1 MAEKRLKPTTFD
13 YALAAISP
21 VLIIL
26 MIGSLVYFLILTLYR
41 GEFPAR
47 LTWLFGLFTMASVL
61 ITRIAIEQSRTQSF
75 VYLALLSAATL
86 FVAPPY
92 FVLDG
97 WLAPL
102 RFPILIALLSLIVFL
117 ADRITMD
124 TTSIDDASDAHG
136 HGLLQSL
143 GIFRR
148 SIATSNTNSSRRHH
162 NPGVWV
168 LYFAILALP
177 IFGLG
182 QFFLPT
188 PTSQRF
194 GLACV
199 ITYLAS
205 ALSLLV
211 VISLLSLRQ
220 YVRQRDVE
228 MSDEMPFIWLASG
241 IGAVLG
247 LVLLM
252 ALLPLP
258 MMDSNRWELPFR
270 ISSKPD
276 LTPSRWGWG
285 KEPANSGA
293 QQPQAQQPQAQQPQ
307 AQQPQ
312 AQQPQAQQP
321 QAQQPQAQQPQAQQ
335 PQAQQPQAQQ
345 PQAQQPQAQQP
356 QAQQPQ
362 AQQPQAQQ
370 PQAQQPQAQQQ
381 QIQQPPTPPPS
392 TTSIEWNPTATFR
405 WLLLATLLLATLF
418 FGIKYA
424 RSLWNLLFGWMG
436 NEPSEG
442 TASGEGSTGE
452 TERRLTFGE
461 LSNPFQGERRNPDRV
476 VRQMFQAAEIWG
488 KEHRVSRKEDETPEE
503 YLKRL
508 GRKYS
513 EMASPMTQLG
523 WTYSRLAYA
532 NKSATADEAESL
544 RALWDWMC
552 RNRPVSASP
561 HSATNSSGAAQAAR

>member
-148 SIATSNTNSSRRHH
+148 SIATSSTNSSRRHH

-168 LYFAILALP
+168 LYFAILAIP

-258 MMDSNRWELPFR
+258 MMDSNSWELPFR
-270 ISSKPD
+270 ISSKPN

-293 QQPQAQQPQAQQPQ
+293 QQPQAQQPQAQ
-307 AQQPQ
+307 
-312 AQQPQAQQP
+312 
-321 QAQQPQAQQPQAQQ
+321 
-335 PQAQQPQAQQ
+335 
-345 PQAQQPQAQQP
+345 
-356 QAQQPQ
+356 
-362 AQQPQAQQ
+362 
-370 PQAQQPQAQQQ
+370 
-381 QIQQPPTPPPS
+381 PPS

-405 WLLLATLLLATLF
+405 WLLLAALLLATLF
-418 FGIKYA
+418 FGIKYI
-424 RSLWNLLFGWMG
+424 RPLWNLLFGWMG
-436 NEPSEG
+436 NEPAELS
-442 TASGEGSTGE
+442 AAGEGDSGE
-452 TERRLTFGE
+452 TERRLTFGD
-461 LSNPFQGERRNPDRV
+461 LSNPFQGERRSPDRV
-476 VRQMFQAAEIWG
+476 VRQMFQAAELWG
-488 KEHRVSRKEDETPEE
+488 REHRVSRKEDETPEE

-513 EMASPMTQLG
+513 EMSSPMTQLG

-552 RNRPVSASP
+552 RNRPSSALP
-561 HSATNSSGAAQAAR
+561 HGGN

>member
-148 SIATSNTNSSRRHH
+148 SIATSSTNSSRRHH

-168 LYFAILALP
+168 LYFAILAIP

-258 MMDSNRWELPFR
+258 MMDSNSWELPFR
-270 ISSKPD
+270 ISSKPN

-362 AQQPQAQQ
+362 TQQPQT
-370 PQAQQPQAQQQ
+370 
-381 QIQQPPTPPPS
+381 QQPPTPPPS

-405 WLLLATLLLATLF
+405 WLLLAALLLATLF
-418 FGIKYA
+418 FGIKYI
-424 RSLWNLLFGWMG
+424 RPLWNLLFGWMG
-436 NEPSEG
+436 NEPAELS
-442 TASGEGSTGE
+442 AAGEGDSGE
-452 TERRLTFGE
+452 TERRLTFGD
-461 LSNPFQGERRNPDRV
+461 LSNPFQGERRSPDRV
-476 VRQMFQAAEIWG
+476 VRQMFQAAELWG
-488 KEHRVSRKEDETPEE
+488 REHRVSRKEDETPEE

-513 EMASPMTQLG
+513 EMSSPMTQLG

-552 RNRPVSASP
+552 RNRPSSALP
-561 HSATNSSGAAQAAR
+561 HGEN

>member
-312 AQQPQAQQP
+312 AQQPQAQQ
-321 QAQQPQAQQPQAQQ
+321 
-335 PQAQQPQAQQ
+335 
-345 PQAQQPQAQQP
+345 
-356 QAQQPQ
+356 
-362 AQQPQAQQ
+362 
-370 PQAQQPQAQQQ
+370 Q

-561 HSATNSSGAAQAAR
+561 HSASN

>member
-356 QAQQPQ
+356 QAQQ
-362 AQQPQAQQ
+362 
-370 PQAQQPQAQQQ
+370 Q

-418 FGIKYA
+418 FGVKYA

>member
-356 QAQQPQ
+356 QAQQ
-362 AQQPQAQQ
+362 
-370 PQAQQPQAQQQ
+370 Q